1 MANRGITAGAQKPIY
16 IGFSTED
23 FLITR
28 TFVKTDVNIVKQ
40 DLVNHIFTRKGER
53 VMMGSFGTII
63 PDLVFEPLD
72 DYTIRQVHD
81 EVLSVINFD
90 PRVQVIN
97 FAVTPDYDNH
107 AITVSA
113 DLLYLELN
121 ITDNLN
127 LNITFQQ

>member
-1 MANRGITAGAQKPIY
+1 MANRGITAKAKKPLY

-28 TFVKTDVNIVKQ
+28 TFVKTDIEIVKQ
-40 DLVNHIFTRKGER
+40 DLINHIFTRKGER

-72 DYTIRQVHD
+72 DLTIRQIHD
-81 EVLSVINFD
+81 EVLNVINFD
-90 PRVQVIN
+90 PRVQVIS

-107 AITVSA
+107 AVTVSA
-113 DLLYLELN
+113 DLLYIELN

-127 LNITFQQ
+127 LNIQFEQ